1 MGGRL
6 DATNALDTDCA
17 LIVSIDL
24 DHREW
29 LGETARRSDA
39 RRPASCDSASRSS
52 IGDRNVPSSVLEH
65 AAAVGAVP
73 YLIGREFDF
82 RRGRRRLAQGSR

>member
-29 LGETARRSDA
+29 LGETRDVIGRGEGRHRAA
-39 RRPASCDSASRSS
+39 AASRS
-52 IGDRNVPSSVLEH
+52 
-65 AAAVGAVP
+65 
-73 YLIGREFDF
+73 
-82 RRGRRRLAQGSR
+82 

>member
-29 LGETARRSDA
+29 LGETREEIGREKAGIVRA
-39 RRPASCDSASRSS
+39 GKPVI
-52 IGDRNVPSSVLEH
+52 IGDRAVPASVLEH
-65 AAAVGAVP
+65 AAATKAV
-73 YLIGREFDF
+73 
-82 RRGRRRLAQGSR
+82 AQLMAI